1 MINSSA
7 TNVDYY
13 VSGFNSTDKRVGSI
27 ICDFDPNKEK
37 NAIMR
42 SMHFSHEYLKA
53 QSERLEAAWRERE
66 REEKLRR
73 KSRSSSKAGQ

>member
-1 MINSSA
+1 ME
-7 TNVDYY
+7 DYY
-13 VSGFNSTDKRVGSI
+13 LN
-27 ICDFDPNKEK
+27 DFHREWDRRCEES